1 MKFKLIVVGKIK
13 EKSLQSLIDEYL
25 KRLSGY
31 ANIELIELA
40 DEIIKSN
47 PNDSEIL
54 IAKTKEGERILKHI
68 SPKDHLVSF
77 DLSRKEMDSVFFA
90 SFIQKKCD
98 LYNGHL
104 VFVIGGSYGLS
115 DEVKK
120 RADDSVSLSKMTFPH
135 QLFRLLALEQIY
147 RAFKINNNEVYHK

>member
-1 MKFKLIVVGKIK
+1 MRMLTQIFLIILIFERRLIRKL
-13 EKSLQSLIDEYL
+13 
-25 KRLSGY
+25 
-31 ANIELIELA
+31 
-40 DEIIKSN
+40 SN
-47 PNDSEIL
+47 THTTEIL

-77 DLSRKEMDSVFFA
+77 DLSKKEMDSVLFA

-115 DEVKK
+115 DNIK
-120 RADDSVSLSKMTFPH
+120 RLANLRLGFSKMTFPH
-135 QLFRLLALEQIY
+135 QLFRVMLLEQIY
-147 RAFKINNNEVYHK
+147 RATTITNNILYHK